1 MQTQQQHQVELE
13 VPAKQTSG
21 VAAYWKNQ
29 YQAGKKGLW

>member
-13 VPAKQTSG
+13 VPSKQTSG